1 VRRAREERSV
11 IVMERLTHIRRSHAR
26 GNGEGKRMRG
36 RMNSWCFR
44 EIQRQI
50 EYKAAWEGVRVVYV
64 RAANTSRTCSSC
76 RSVNKNLTCER
87 AWTCP
92 TCGAR
97 HDRDL
102 NAALNIMSRYLE
114 AAAVRPWDEGPPREA
129 MVLRDAVS

>member
-1 VRRAREERSV
+1 
-11 IVMERLTHIRRSHAR
+11 
-26 GNGEGKRMRG
+26 
-36 RMNSWCFR
+36 MNSWCFR

-64 RAANTSRTCSSC
+64 RAANTSKSCSSC
-76 RSVNKNLTCER
+76 RSVNKNLTYER

-92 TCGAR
+92 NCGAR

-114 AAAVRPWDEGPPREA
+114 AAAVRPSDEGPPREA